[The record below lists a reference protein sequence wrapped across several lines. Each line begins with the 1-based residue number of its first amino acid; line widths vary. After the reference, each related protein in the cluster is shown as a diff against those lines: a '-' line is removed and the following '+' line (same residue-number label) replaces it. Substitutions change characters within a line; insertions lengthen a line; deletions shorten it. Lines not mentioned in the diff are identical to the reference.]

1 MKSFRAFLLWVALAG
16 AAIAQPASLA
26 AGTFSHPQL
35 AREPH
40 PTMASFA
47 DVYRMAVGAQES
59 LAFEE
64 AVKARAS
71 EAAVRVSA
79 GSAAPAEAEMQ
90 VRVTPAREPHF
101 WLLILSGLA
110 LAGWVAHRR
119 LVHGF

>member
-1 MKSFRAFLLWVALAG
+1 MWAALAG
-16 AAIAQPASLA
+16 AAVAQPASLA

-35 AREPH
+35 ARDAH
-40 PTMASFA
+40 PSMASFA
-47 DVYRMAVGAQES
+47 DVYRMTVGGQES
-59 LAFEE
+59 VAFDE
-64 AVKARAS
+64 AVPARAA

-79 GSAAPAEAEMQ
+79 GAAAPAEAEFQ
-90 VRVTPAREPHF
+90 LRVTPAREPHF

>member
-16 AAIAQPASLA
+16 AALAQPASLA
-26 AGTFSHPQL
+26 AGTFSQPQL

-47 DVYRMAVGAQES
+47 DVYRMAVGAQEA
-59 LAFEE
+59 LAYDE
-64 AVKARAS
+64 AAKERAAQ

-79 GSAAPAEAEMQ
+79 PAAQPDSEFQ
-90 VRVTPAREPHF
+90 FRVAPAREPQR

-110 LAGWVAHRR
+110 LALWVAHRR

>member
-1 MKSFRAFLLWVALAG
+1 MKSFRAFLLWAALAG
-16 AAIAQPASLA
+16 AAVAQPASLA

-35 AREPH
+35 ARDPH
-40 PTMASFA
+40 PSMASFA
-47 DVYRMAVGAQES
+47 DVYRIAVGGQDA
-59 LAFEE
+59 LAFDE
-64 AVKARAS
+64 AVQARAA

-79 GSAAPAEAEMQ
+79 GAAAPAETEFQ
-90 VRVTPAREPHF
+90 LRVTPAREPQF

>member
-26 AGTFSHPQL
+26 AGSFSHLPL

-40 PTMASFA
+40 PSMAT
-47 DVYRMAVGAQES
+47 VGVQET
-59 LAFEE
+59 LAFDE
-64 AVKARAS
+64 AARARTG
-71 EAAVRVSA
+71 EAAVRVSS
-79 GSAAPAEAEMQ
+79 GSAAAEAEFR

-110 LAGWVAHRR
+110 LAGWVAHKR

>member
-26 AGTFSHPQL
+26 AGSFSHPPL

-40 PTMASFA
+40 PSMASFA
-47 DVYRMAVGAQES
+47 DVYRMTVGVQET
-59 LAFEE
+59 LAFDE
-64 AVKARAS
+64 AARARTG
-71 EAAVRVSA
+71 EAAVRVSS
-79 GSAAPAEAEMQ
+79 GSAAAEAEFR

-110 LAGWVAHRR
+110 LAGWVAHKR